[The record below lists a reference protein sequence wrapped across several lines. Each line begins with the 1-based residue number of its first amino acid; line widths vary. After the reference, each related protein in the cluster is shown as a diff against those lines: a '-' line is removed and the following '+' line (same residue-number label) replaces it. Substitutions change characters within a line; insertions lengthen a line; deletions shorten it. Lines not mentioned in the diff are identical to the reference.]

1 MATEHTTAGERA
13 TDPPPAR
20 QGAGTGTSKA
30 PAPAARP
37 GVRRSRT
44 RAGVLLLVPFLALFT
59 WVYVLPIGFALYQS
73 LFRQERSGLGLQA
86 PERVFA
92 GLDNYGRVLTDD
104 AVISG
109 VGRVLLFGVVQV
121 PVMLGLALLLALLL
135 DSAVV
140 RFAGFFKLAFFL
152 PYAVPGVIAAIL
164 WAFLYLPSFSPL
176 RGALDIDF
184 LAPGTVLWSTANV
197 VTWSWTG
204 YNMIIIY
211 TALQAVPRELYEAAR
226 MDGASPLRIN
236 LSIKI
241 PLVRPAIVLTGLFSL
256 IGSLQLFNEP
266 SVIRTITTNVTST
279 YTPAMA
285 AYQAAFGANDY
296 HYAAAIAVLLA
307 LTTCVLSFLFFKLT
321 ERRAR

>member
-1 MATEHTTAGERA
+1 M
-13 TDPPPAR
+13 
-20 QGAGTGTSKA
+20 
-30 PAPAARP
+30 
-37 GVRRSRT
+37 
-44 RAGVLLLVPFLALFT
+44 VLLAPFLVLFL

-73 LFRQERSGLGLQA
+73 LFRQQRSGLGLRA
-86 PERVFA
+86 PRRVFA
-92 GLDNYGRVLTDD
+92 GLDNYSRVLTDD
-104 AVISG
+104 AVLSG

-121 PVMLGLALLLALLL
+121 PAMLGLALILALLL

-140 RFAGFFKLAFFL
+140 RFSRFLKLVFFL

-164 WAFLYLPSFSPL
+164 WAYLYLPSFSPL
-176 RGALDIDF
+176 GGVLDIDF

-204 YNMIIIY
+204 YNVIIIY

-226 MDGASPLRIN
+226 MDGASPWRIN
-236 LSIKI
+236 VGIKI
-241 PLVRPAIVLTGLFSL
+241 PLVRPALVLTGLFSV
-256 IGSLQLFNEP
+256 IGALQLFNEP
-266 SVIRTITTNVTST
+266 SVIRAITTNVTST

>member
-1 MATEHTTAGERA
+1 MVVTARGPVEDRVTGPCTAGRR
-13 TDPPPAR
+13 T
-20 QGAGTGTSKA
+20 GGTA
-30 PAPAARP
+30 PAPTGRP
-37 GVRRSRT
+37 GVRRSRA
-44 RAGVLLLVPFLALFT
+44 RAGMVLLAPFLVLFL

-73 LFRQERSGLGLQA
+73 LFRQQRSGLGLRA
-86 PERVFA
+86 PRRVFA
-92 GLDNYGRVLTDD
+92 GLDNYSRVLTDD
-104 AVISG
+104 AVLSG

-121 PVMLGLALLLALLL
+121 PVMLGLALILALLL

-140 RFAGFFKLAFFL
+140 RFSRFLKLVFFL

-164 WAFLYLPSFSPL
+164 WAYLYLPSFSPL
-176 RGALDIDF
+176 GGVLDIDF

-204 YNMIIIY
+204 YNVIIIY

-226 MDGASPLRIN
+226 MDGASPWRIN
-236 LSIKI
+236 VGIKI
-241 PLVRPAIVLTGLFSL
+241 PLVRPALVLTGLFSV
-256 IGSLQLFNEP
+256 IGALQLFNEP
-266 SVIRTITTNVTST
+266 SVIRAITTNVTST

>member
-1 MATEHTTAGERA
+1 MGS
-13 TDPPPAR
+13 
-20 QGAGTGTSKA
+20 GTA
-30 PAPAARP
+30 PAPIGRP
-37 GVRRSRT
+37 GVRRSRA
-44 RAGVLLLVPFLALFT
+44 RAGAVLLAPFLVLFL

-73 LFRQERSGLGLQA
+73 LFRQERSGLGLRA
-86 PERVFA
+86 PRRVFA
-92 GLDNYGRVLTDD
+92 GLDNYSRVLSDD
-104 AVISG
+104 AVLSG

-121 PVMLGLALLLALLL
+121 PVMLGLALILALLL

-140 RFAGFFKLAFFL
+140 RFSRFLKLAFFL

-164 WAFLYLPSFSPL
+164 WAYLYLPSFSPL
-176 RGALDIDF
+176 RGLLDIDF

-204 YNMIIIY
+204 YNVIIIY

-226 MDGASPLRIN
+226 MDGASPWRIN
-236 LSIKI
+236 IGIKI
-241 PLVRPAIVLTGLFSL
+241 PLVRPALVLTGLFSV
-256 IGSLQLFNEP
+256 IGALQLFNEP
-266 SVIRTITTNVTST
+266 SVIRAITTNVTST

-307 LTTCVLSFLFFKLT
+307 LTTCVLSFLFFTLT
-321 ERRAR
+321 KRRAG

>member
-1 MATEHTTAGERA
+1 MVVTARSPVEDRVTGPRTAGR
-13 TDPPPAR
+13 R
-20 QGAGTGTSKA
+20 MGSGTA
-30 PAPAARP
+30 PAPIGRP
-37 GVRRSRT
+37 GVRRSRA
-44 RAGVLLLVPFLALFT
+44 RAGAVLLAPFLVLFL

-73 LFRQERSGLGLQA
+73 LFRQERSGLGLRA
-86 PERVFA
+86 PRRVFA
-92 GLDNYGRVLTDD
+92 GLDNYSRVLSDD
-104 AVISG
+104 AVLSG

-121 PVMLGLALLLALLL
+121 PVMLGLALILALLL

-140 RFAGFFKLAFFL
+140 RFSRFLKLAFFL

-164 WAFLYLPSFSPL
+164 WAYLYLPSFSPL
-176 RGALDIDF
+176 RGLLDIDF

-204 YNMIIIY
+204 YNVIIIY

-226 MDGASPLRIN
+226 MDGASPWRIN
-236 LSIKI
+236 IGIKI
-241 PLVRPAIVLTGLFSL
+241 PLVRPALVLTGLFSV
-256 IGSLQLFNEP
+256 IGALQLFNEP
-266 SVIRTITTNVTST
+266 SVIRAITTNVTST

-307 LTTCVLSFLFFKLT
+307 LTTCVLSFLFFTLT
-321 ERRAR
+321 KRRAG